1 MLLGLSNGSAAKSRL
16 STQPVARLAIYCAGL
31 WAEKGSVVSLCQ
43 RPKRRG
49 RTSQSTEDRALCAEG
64 LSVNTASVVGAGDS
78 FLGALTYS
86 LAQNEVLEIALR
98 FGVAAGSAAL
108 LRPGTDLCWP
118 EDVKRLVC
126 QVIVRPPASTG

>member
-1 MLLGLSNGSAAKSRL
+1 MILAAAGLMLLGLSNGSAAKSRL

-49 RTSQSTEDRALCAEG
+49 RTSQSAEDRALCAEG
-64 LSVNTASVVGAGDS
+64 LSVNSASKKK
-78 FLGALTYS
+78 TNNNKQNTQTNRHT
-86 LAQNEVLEIALR
+86 QNEVLEIALR

-108 LRPGTDLCWP
+108 
-118 EDVKRLVC
+118 
-126 QVIVRPPASTG
+126 